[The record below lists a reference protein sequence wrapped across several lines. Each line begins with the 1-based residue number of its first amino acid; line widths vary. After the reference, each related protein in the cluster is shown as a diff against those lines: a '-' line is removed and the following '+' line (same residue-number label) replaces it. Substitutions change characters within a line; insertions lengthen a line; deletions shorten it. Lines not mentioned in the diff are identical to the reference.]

1 LGDSTQALEEILSG
15 KHKFSEILAKS
26 KRPMIILG
34 STALQRN
41 DNGALFS
48 AVSRLAEKVRTQ
60 SGIQQNW
67 RVLNILHRW
76 ASQVAA
82 LDLGYKAGVE
92 SIKAQKPKFLYL
104 MGADEEL
111 ISRSDL
117 NQSESFIVYQGHHGD
132 KGAEIADVIL
142 PGAAYTEKSG
152 TYVNTEG
159 RAQHTQMTV
168 VPPGKAKNDWEI
180 LRAISQVITFIYSEL
195 FFQQNGYFKC
205 FKCSFLVRH
214 YHIKTWTRFELA

>member
-1 LGDSTQALEEILSG
+1 MFLVGQKVNLSYEYDYLGDSTQILEDILSG
-15 KHKFSEILAKS
+15 KHKFSELLAKS

-34 STALQRN
+34 STSLQRS
-41 DNGALFS
+41 DNEALFS
-48 AVSRLAEKVRTQ
+48 VVSRLAEKVRSQ
-60 SGIQQNW
+60 GGVQPNW
-67 RVLNILHRW
+67 RVLNVLHRW

-82 LDLGYKAGVE
+82 LDIGYKAGIE
-92 SIKAQKPKFLYL
+92 TIKAQKPKFLYI

-132 KGAEIADVIL
+132 KGAEIADVVL

-180 LRAISQVITFIYSEL
+180 LRAISQVSFYFIVQLNLEIL
-195 FFQQNGYFKC
+195 LKF
-205 FKCSFLVRH
+205 
-214 YHIKTWTRFELA
+214 